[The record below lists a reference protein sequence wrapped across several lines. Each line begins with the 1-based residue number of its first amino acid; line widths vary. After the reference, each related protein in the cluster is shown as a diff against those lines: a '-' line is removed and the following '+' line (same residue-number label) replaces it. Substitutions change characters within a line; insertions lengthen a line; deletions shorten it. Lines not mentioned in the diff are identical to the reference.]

1 MRRRGRP
8 PKYPKID
15 LLKVPKVV
23 ASEEEIKESQVP
35 LKEGEIPSKMK
46 VINGFRIFR
55 ADDPCPD
62 AECSYVGKT
71 HFHCARPRCYTITD
85 RMDVMNLHAKD
96 FHSFVK
102 ILDGFEFYDRNVS
115 CRRINCPNNQINRH
129 FHCTRPRCD
138 YSFIRHSTMPQH
150 EKKHQSEGEVPIQPV
165 IKQDSPVSTKNFVPI
180 VPASSNVNMSSP
192 PLTPVIKTAGTFIPV
207 SPGSQLPTIP
217 LGAMVTSNGQPVAT
231 SLPPGT
237 VIMPHMG
244 ADLSKLAVPQASV
257 PLSISTV
264 QALPANVMTP
274 QLMAGL
280 PTPILTTGGIVPQAT
295 LAVGASQNPSVPL
308 TVLLQRGINQIP
320 QPSWSDLRAKMHYAI
335 TQNCGRPFCKLKKKD
350 HYHCYDCNQAFS
362 DPARLR
368 SHIGKH
374 GLKFK
379 RPEHGSKLSSP
390 TPIAPKHQADV
401 NQASDADMDPDEAKC
416 LADAKE
422 YAGVESDEN
431 EEIGSNSSLNLNP
444 STFSK
449 MISKAQEENK
459 FSSDNEGPADV
470 QEVKQE
476 VADDGENIDMKDTS
490 NWSGRKIMK
499 PKHNDFI
506 DSNTVPFN
514 MVKPKKLS
522 SPRTNT
528 KDDSIPAGYS
538 RWRFNDD
545 CQYIKCAY
553 RQSVTHFHCVRSDC
567 GYGFSD
573 RSRLVQHT
581 LRHERIDSITGGE
594 LQQFRINQDCG
605 RAGCEFNLK
614 MSHFHC
620 HRCAYCCTDSSKVL
634 THRKYHA
641 KLDSINSQGFQK
653 YSVSDDCHVSVCP
666 YVGKQNHFHCLV
678 EECRTPVLGPA
689 QMQSHKLK
697 HT

>member
-1 MRRRGRP
+1 
-8 PKYPKID
+8 
-15 LLKVPKVV
+15 
-23 ASEEEIKESQVP
+23 
-35 LKEGEIPSKMK
+35 MK

-62 AECSYVGKT
+62 AECGYVGKT

-150 EKKHQSEGEVPIQPV
+150 EKKHQSEGEVPILPV
-165 IKQDSPVSTKNFVPI
+165 IKQDLPVSTKSFVPI
-180 VPASSNVNMSSP
+180 VPASSNINLASP
-192 PLTPVIKTAGTFIPV
+192 PLTPVIKTSGTFIPV
-207 SPGSQLPTIP
+207 SPGSQISPIP
-217 LGAMVTSNGQPVAT
+217 LSAMVTSNGQPVAT
-231 SLPPGT
+231 SLPPGA
-237 VIMPHMG
+237 VIMSQLA
-244 ADLSKLAVPQASV
+244 ADLSKFTVPQCSV
-257 PLSISTV
+257 PLTISAV
-264 QALPANVMTP
+264 QALPANVTTS

-280 PTPILTTGGIVPQAT
+280 PTPILTTGGVVPQAALT
-295 LAVGASQNPSVPL
+295 VGASQNSSVPL

-320 QPSWSDLRAKMHYAI
+320 QPSWSDLRSKMHYAI

-379 RPEHGSKLSSP
+379 RPEHGAKLNSP

-401 NQASDADMDPDEAKC
+401 NRTSDADMDPEEAKC

-431 EEIGSNSSLNLNP
+431 EEMESNSSLNLNP

-459 FSSDNEGPADV
+459 FSSDNETSADV
-470 QEVKQE
+470 PEVKKE
-476 VADDGENIDMKDTS
+476 IADDIETNDLKDTS
-490 NWSGRKIMK
+490 NWSGRKITK

-506 DSNTVPFN
+506 DSNAVLVNTV
-514 MVKPKKLS
+514 VKPKKIS
-522 SPRTNT
+522 SPRTNS

-545 CQYIKCAY
+545 CQYTKCAY
-553 RQSVTHFHCVRSDC
+553 RQSVTHFHCVRTDC

-605 RAGCEFNLK
+605 RGGCEFNLK

-653 YSVSDDCHVSVCP
+653 YSVADDCHVSVCP
-666 YVGKQNHFHCLV
+666 YVGKQNHFHCLA
-678 EECRTPVLGPA
+678 EDCRTPVLGPA

-697 HT
+697 HS